1 MANINHKW
9 KRILAVSCSHA
20 KYCDKEALDAVLKF
34 QADFKPHTTIHLGD
48 FVDLTALM
56 AGAKGASEAEPLI
69 PDIDTGL
76 MHLKMLKANIVLC
89 GNHEDRAWRLQSSN
103 NAVVAHAAY
112 KIVEAIGECCK
123 KLRAPLIPY
132 DGVFQ
137 MFDIADIGFQHGVL
151 FNEMAARDTAEAFCN
166 STRRKVVFG
175 HSHKVSMQPGRNLI
189 GGMGYNIGTLTKRS
203 SMDYAKARRAT
214 LAWTQA
220 FLWGEYCEELKQS
233 CIHITSRESN
243 QPWRL
248 P

>member
-1 MANINHKW
+1 M
-9 KRILAVSCSHA
+9 S
-20 KYCDKEALDAVLKF
+20 
-34 QADFKPHTTIHLGD
+34 
-48 FVDLTALM
+48 
-56 AGAKGASEAEPLI
+56 GAKGSSEAEPLI

-112 KIVEAIGECCK
+112 KIVEAIGDCCK
-123 KLRAPLIPY
+123 KLRAPLIPW

-166 STRRKVVFG
+166 STRRKIVFG
-175 HSHKVSMQPGRNLI
+175 HTHKVSMQSGRNLV
-189 GGMGYNIGTLTKRS
+189 GGTGYNIGSLTKRS
-203 SMDYAKARRAT
+203 AMDYAKGRRAT
-214 LAWTQA
+214 LAWQQG

-233 CIHITSRESN
+233 SIHITTRESN

>member
-1 MANINHKW
+1 M
-9 KRILAVSCSHA
+9 SCSHA

-34 QADFKPHTTIHLGD
+34 QSDFKPHTTIHLGD

-56 AGAKGASEAEPLI
+56 AGAKGSSEAEPLI

>member
-1 MANINHKW
+1 MANITHKW
-9 KRILAVSCSHA
+9 KKVLAVSCSHA

-34 QADFKPHTTIHLGD
+34 QSDFKPHTTIHLGD

-56 AGAKGASEAEPLI
+56 AGAKGSSEAEPLI

-137 MFDIADIGFQHGVL
+137 MFDIADIGFQHGVP

>member
-1 MANINHKW
+1 MANITHKW
-9 KRILAVSCSHA
+9 KRLVAVSCSHA

-34 QADFKPHTTIHLGD
+34 QADYKPHTTIHLGD

-56 AGAKGASEAEPLI
+56 SNAKGSSEAEPLI

-89 GNHEDRAWRLQSSN
+89 GNHEDRAWRLQASN

-112 KIVEAIGECCK
+112 KIVEAISECCK
-123 KLRAPLIPY
+123 KLRAPLIPW

-151 FNEMAARDTAEAFCN
+151 YNEMAARDTAEAFCN
-166 STRRKVVFG
+166 STRRKVCFG
-175 HSHKVSMQPGRNLI
+175 HTHKVAIQSGRNLV
-189 GGMGYNIGTLTKRS
+189 GGMGYNIGSLTKRS
-203 SMDYAKARRAT
+203 SMEYAKRRRAT
-214 LAWTQA
+214 LAWTQG

-233 CIHITSRESN
+233 CIHITSRESG
-243 QPWRL
+243 QQWRL

>member
-1 MANINHKW
+1 MANITHKW

-20 KYCDKEALDAVLKF
+20 KYCDKEALNAVLKF
-34 QADFKPHTTIHLGD
+34 QSGFKPHTTIHLGD

-56 AGAKGASEAEPLI
+56 SGAKGSSEAEPLI

-112 KIVEAIGECCK
+112 KIVEAIGDCCK

-166 STRRKVVFG
+166 ATRRKIVFG

-203 SMDYAKARRAT
+203 SMEYAKTRRAT
-214 LAWTQA
+214 LAWTQG
-220 FLWGEYCEELKQS
+220 FLWGEYCEDLNQS
-233 CIHITSRESN
+233 SIHITSREPN

>member
-1 MANINHKW
+1 
-9 KRILAVSCSHA
+9 VSCSHA
-20 KYCDKEALDAVLKF
+20 KYCDKEALDAVIKF
-34 QADFKPHTTIHLGD
+34 QSDFKPHTTIHLGD

-56 AGAKGASEAEPLI
+56 AGAKGSSEAEPLI

>member
-20 KYCDKEALDAVLKF
+20 KYCDKEALDAVIKF
-34 QADFKPHTTIHLGD
+34 QSDFKPHTTIHLGD

-56 AGAKGASEAEPLI
+56 AGAKGSSEAEPLI

>member
-1 MANINHKW
+1 MPSITHKW
-9 KRILAVSCSHA
+9 KKILAVSCTHA
-20 KYCDKEALDAVLKF
+20 KYCDPEALDAVLKF
-34 QADFKPHTTIHLGD
+34 QSDFKPHTTIHLGD

-56 AGAKGASEAEPLI
+56 AGAKGSSEAEPLI

-112 KIVEAIGECCK
+112 KIVEAIGDCCK

-166 STRRKVVFG
+166 STRRKIVFG
-175 HSHKVSMQPGRNLI
+175 HSHKVSMQPGRNLV